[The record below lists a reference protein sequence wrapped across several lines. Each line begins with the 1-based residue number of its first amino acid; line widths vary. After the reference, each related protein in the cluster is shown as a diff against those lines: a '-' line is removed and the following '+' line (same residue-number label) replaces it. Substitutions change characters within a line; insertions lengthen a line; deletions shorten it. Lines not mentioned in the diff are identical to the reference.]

1 MPLLG
6 SVLKKAFELNKSMSR
21 VRPKTSPA
29 TRQKRTLVKL
39 LSKAQYTAFGVFYG
53 FRKILLAPDPV
64 QEFRRRVPVF
74 DYNAIY
80 NRWWHRTLEGEEDI
94 CWPGRIRYFALSSGT
109 SESASKRIP
118 ITRDLLRSNTRTSI
132 RQLLTLAD
140 YDLPEELFTKG
151 ILMLGGSTDL
161 INKGHYF
168 EGDLSGISQAKMPG
182 WFHPYYKPGR
192 LIAKERDWNKKIEQV
207 VQRAR
212 GWDIGFIVGVPAW
225 IQITLEKIISHYN
238 LKTIHDIWPNL
249 SVYVHG
255 GVSFDPYKK
264 SFEKLLGR
272 PIHYIETYLASEGFI
287 AYQARRHAKGM
298 ELVLDNGLF
307 LEFIPFTSRNFDD
320 EGQLKPD
327 AEVLWIDQVKEGE
340 EYAILLSTNAGA
352 WRYLIGDTIRFVDIE
367 RCEIIITGRTKHF
380 LSLCGEHLS
389 VDNMNMAI
397 RKTDEELNLGIREYT
412 VAGIAEG
419 SLFAHKWYI
428 GLENPVNP
436 DTVRQVLDRH
446 LCALN
451 DDYAV
456 ERSHA
461 LKNIYIELL
470 PPEVFYKWMEKQGK
484 IGSQNKFPRV
494 LKGQRLADWES
505 FVEQYSLSLPS

>member
-1 MPLLG
+1 MAILG
-6 SVLKKAFELNKSMSR
+6 SLLKQAIALNDSMRR
-21 VRPKTSPA
+21 VRPRPSPA
-29 TRQKRTLVKL
+29 RLQVRTLLKL
-39 LSKAQYTAFGVFYG
+39 LSKAQYTSFGVFYG
-53 FRKILLAPDPV
+53 FRKILMAPDPV
-64 QEFRRRVPVF
+64 QEFRRRVPIF
-74 DYNAIY
+74 DYNEIY

-140 YDLPEELFTKG
+140 YNLPEELFTKG

-161 INKGHYF
+161 VNKGHYY

-207 VQRAR
+207 VLKAKD
-212 GWDIGFIVGVPAW
+212 WDIGFIVGVPAW
-225 IQITLEKIISHYN
+225 IQITLEKIIAHYN
-238 LKTIHDIWPNL
+238 LRHIHELWPHL

-255 GVSFDPYKK
+255 GVSFEPYRK

-272 PIHYIETYLASEGFI
+272 PLEYIETYLASEGFI
-287 AYQARRHAKGM
+287 AYQSRRLAKGM
-298 ELVLDNGLF
+298 TLVLDNGIF
-307 LEFIPFTSRNFDD
+307 LEFIPFNSRNFDD
-320 EGQLKPD
+320 EGQLKSG
-327 AEVLWIDQVKEGE
+327 AESLWINDVKEGE
-340 EYAILLSTNAGA
+340 EYALLLSTNAGA
-352 WRYLIGDTIRFVDIE
+352 WRYLIGDTIRFVDLE
-367 RCEIIITGRTKHF
+367 RCEIVITGRTKHF

-389 VDNMNMAI
+389 VDNMNAAI
-397 RKTDEELNLGIREYT
+397 RLIDEEFHLNIREFT
-412 VAGIAEG
+412 VAGISEG

-428 GLENPVNP
+428 GAEKRADVER
-436 DTVRQVLDRH
+436 VRQALDTH
-446 LCALN
+446 LCRLN

-456 ERSHA
+456 ERQHA
-461 LKNIYIELL
+461 LRNVYVELL
-470 PPEVFYKWMEKQGK
+470 PPHVFYSWMEKQGK

-494 LKGQRLADWES
+494 LKGQRLEDWEQ
-505 FVEQYSLSLPS
+505 FVQAKKSLMAT

>member
-6 SVLKKAFELNKSMSR
+6 SVLKKAFALNRSVRR
-21 VRPKTSPA
+21 VRPRASA
-29 TRQKRTLVKL
+29 AVQQRRTLVKL
-39 LSKAQYTAFGVFYG
+39 ISKAQYTAFGVFYG

-64 QEFRRRVPVF
+64 KEFQRRVPVF
-74 DYNAIY
+74 DYNEIY

-140 YDLPEELFTKG
+140 YNLPEEIFTKG

-192 LIAKERDWNKKIEQV
+192 MIAKERDWNKKIEQV
-207 VQRAR
+207 VMKAR
-212 GWDIGFIVGVPAW
+212 DWDIGFIVGVPAW

-255 GVSFDPYKK
+255 GVSFEPYKN
-264 SFEKLLGR
+264 SFEKLLAR

-287 AYQARRHAKGM
+287 AFQSRREAKGM

-307 LEFIPFTSRNFDD
+307 LEFVPFTSRNFGD
-320 EGQLKPD
+320 EGQLKPN

-340 EYAILLSTNAGA
+340 EYAILLSTNAGT
-352 WRYLIGDTIRFVDIE
+352 WRYLIGDTIRFVDME
-367 RCEIIITGRTKHF
+367 RCEIAITGRTKHF

-397 RKTDEELNLGIREYT
+397 RRADEELNLGIREYT

-419 SLFAHKWYI
+419 SLFAHRWYI
-428 GLENPVNP
+428 GLENHADPELVAK
-436 DTVRQVLDRH
+436 TLDRY
-446 LCALN
+446 LCELN

-456 ERSHA
+456 ERRHA
-461 LKNIYIELL
+461 LKNIYVELL
-470 PPEVFYKWMEKQGK
+470 PPEVFYNWMEKQGK

-494 LKGQRLADWES
+494 LKGQRLADWEQ
-505 FVEQYSLSLPS
+505 FVEQYLLSLPS

>member
-6 SVLKKAFELNKSMSR
+6 SVLKRAFELNKSVSR
-21 VRPKTSPA
+21 VRPKASPA
-29 TRQKRTLVKL
+29 VRQKRTLVKL
-39 LSKAQYTAFGVFYG
+39 LSKSQYTAFGVFYG

-74 DYNAIY
+74 DYNEIY

-207 VQRAR
+207 VLKAPD
-212 GWDIGFIVGVPAW
+212 WDIGFIVGVPAW

-238 LKTIHDIWPNL
+238 LNTIHDIWPNL

-255 GVSFDPYKK
+255 GVSFEPYKK

-287 AYQARRHAKGM
+287 AYQARRQAKGM

-307 LEFIPFTSRNFDD
+307 LEFVPFTSRNFDE

-327 AEVLWIDQVKEGE
+327 AEVLWIDQVKEGD

-352 WRYLIGDTIRFVDIE
+352 WRYMIGDTIRFVDLE
-367 RCEIIITGRTKHF
+367 RCEIVITGRTKHF

-419 SLFAHKWYI
+419 SLFAHKWFI
-428 GLENPVNP
+428 GLENTADA
-436 DTVRQVLDRH
+436 DTVRHTLDRH

-456 ERSHA
+456 ERRHA
-461 LKNIYIELL
+461 LKNIYVELL
-470 PPEVFYKWMEKQGK
+470 PPDVFYKWMEKQGK

-494 LKGQRLADWES
+494 LKGQRLADWEA
-505 FVEQYSLSLPS
+505 FVEQYLLSQPS

>member
-6 SVLKKAFELNKSMSR
+6 SVLKRAFELNKSVSR
-21 VRPKTSPA
+21 VRPKASPA
-29 TRQKRTLVKL
+29 LRQKRTLVKL

-74 DYNAIY
+74 DYNEIY

-109 SESASKRIP
+109 SESASERIP

-207 VQRAR
+207 VLKAPD
-212 GWDIGFIVGVPAW
+212 WDIGFIVGVPAW

-238 LKTIHDIWPNL
+238 LNTIHDIWPNL

-255 GVSFDPYKK
+255 GVSFEPYKK

-287 AYQARRHAKGM
+287 AYQARRQAKGM

-307 LEFIPFTSRNFDD
+307 LEFVPFNARNFDD
-320 EGQLKPD
+320 DGQLKPD
-327 AEVLWIDQVKEGE
+327 AEVLWIEQVKEGE

-352 WRYLIGDTIRFVDIE
+352 WRYLIGDTIRFVDLE
-367 RCEIIITGRTKHF
+367 RCEIVITGRTKHF

-419 SLFAHKWYI
+419 SLFAHKWFI
-428 GLENPVNP
+428 GLENPADP
-436 DTVRQVLDRH
+436 EAVRHVLDKN

-456 ERSHA
+456 ERQHA
-461 LKNIYIELL
+461 LKNIYVELL